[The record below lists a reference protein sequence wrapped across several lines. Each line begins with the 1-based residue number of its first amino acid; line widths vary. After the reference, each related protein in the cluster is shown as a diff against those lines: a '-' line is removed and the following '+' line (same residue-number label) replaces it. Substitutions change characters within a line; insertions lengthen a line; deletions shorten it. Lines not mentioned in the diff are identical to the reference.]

1 MSQAGT
7 HSGTG
12 KKTWRVAGVQANS
25 ADTIAASTHKALR
38 YIERAHREGAAF
50 VLFPE
55 MYLTGYHDRFDGQE
69 AEEAL
74 ERIGAA
80 AAQFDV
86 NVLIGTGCKRQGST
100 TNQVRVFSR
109 TGEVVG
115 AHDKMLLAA
124 PEAATYTPGQRLRA
138 FELDGLRFAVLI
150 CNDLWATPRSTRG
163 RVPLLVQEAQ
173 DLGAAVVFHAIS
185 CSGETDPARR
195 EILMDWHV
203 AHHRTWAMR
212 IGITIVAANQPRAL
226 GSLVHCG
233 IVGPDGSYVVRVPND
248 GERFFVGEVT
258 V

>member
-1 MSQAGT
+1 MSQVTVHGG
-7 HSGTG
+7 S
-12 KKTWRVAGVQANS
+12 KRKTWRASGVQANS
-25 ADTIAASTHKALR
+25 ADTIAASTEKALA
-38 YIERAHREGAAF
+38 YIRQAHKERADF

-74 ERIGAA
+74 ERIGEA

-86 NVLIGTGCKRQGST
+86 NVLMGTGSKRQGST
-100 TNQVRVFSR
+100 QNQVRIFSR
-109 TGEVVG
+109 TGRAVG
-115 AHDKMLLAA
+115 AHDKMLLAV
-124 PEAATYTPGQRLRA
+124 PEAAIYAPGQALRA
-138 FELDGLRFAVLI
+138 FELDGLCFAVLI

-163 RVPLLVQEAQ
+163 RIPLLVQEAQ
-173 DLGAAVVFHAIS
+173 DLGASVVFHAIS
-185 CSGETDPARR
+185 CSGETDPAKR

-233 IVGPDGSYVVRVPND
+233 IVGPDGNYVVRVPNK
-248 GERFFVGEVT
+248 GEQLFVGEIT